1 MDKQTADRIITEY
14 LPKIYGFALSKTRD
28 SYEAEELASDITYEV
43 YLSLIRDGEIYNVNS
58 YVWRISSFVFARWV
72 DKKAKAR
79 TRGGVSVDEVM
90 EQVAAQG
97 AKMPLA
103 LIDTED
109 AERAERAA
117 LDGSLKLL
125 RREIAYLG
133 ETQRRIVVAHYYGGQ
148 TVKEIAETMDIP
160 VGTVKWHLYDA
171 RKTIKEGM
179 NMERNKGTLGIN
191 PIRFCSMGHSG
202 YCGST
207 GDTASHLNTMLA
219 QNIAYAAYRT
229 PKTEEEI
236 AEELGIT
243 PVFMADII
251 AHLEEY
257 GYMSRV
263 EGGKLRTDMM
273 IHRGTKETDEAIH
286 ALKTETAARLCELL
300 APVWTTNLDRFYEE
314 HKQDIYVP
322 DEDINLWRW
331 SGFMLGDTMFWE
343 FVNSQNSKE
352 PTPTTQLRIK
362 RPDGGDYVAL
372 AYIDDG
378 YSVSYD
384 GSLYWSCGMMI
395 RGSEIYE
402 KLVSLQMNTGY
413 DSRPDGWGDNKNTD
427 YEALYEYIT
436 GQLPE
441 TQANVS
447 KYQRL
452 YTRGLIVQ
460 RDGGISVNVPIIKK
474 MVGGFDMY
482 EGADMQ
488 AVNAIYR
495 DYAKK
500 ILDIKCDLYPPHVQ
514 SYIRESDNGYGDSL
528 YMYFYRW
535 MLDNGI
541 LTLPE
546 DDRRGGIM
554 TVVFA
559 DTLPT
564 A

>member
-1 MDKQTADRIITEY
+1 MDKQNADRILTEY
-14 LPKIYGFALSKTRD
+14 IQKIYGFALSKTED

-43 YLSLIRDGEIYNVNS
+43 YLSLLRDGEIYNVNS
-58 YVWRISSFVFARWV
+58 YIWRISSYVFARWAE
-72 DKKAKAR
+72 KKRKAR
-79 TRGGVSVDEVM
+79 ERGGISVEDVM
-90 EQVAAQG
+90 EQVAAAE
-97 AKMPLA
+97 AKMPYI
-103 LIDTED
+103 LIDHDD

-117 LDGSLKLL
+117 HEDNLRLL

-148 TVKEIAETMDIP
+148 TVKEIAEDMDIP

-179 NMERNKGTLGIN
+179 NMERNKGTLGIS

-219 QNIAYAAYRT
+219 QNIAYAAYWT
-229 PKTEEEI
+229 PRTEEEI

-243 PVFMADII
+243 PVFMSDII

-263 EGGKLRTDMM
+263 DGGKLRTDMM

-286 ALKTETAARLCELL
+286 ELKTETAARLCELL
-300 APVWTTNLDRFYEE
+300 APVWTSNLDHFYEE

-331 SGFMLGDTMFWE
+331 SGFMMGDMSFWE
-343 FVNSQNSKE
+343 TVNSQNPNPQE
-352 PTPTTQLRIK
+352 PATQLRIK

-384 GSLYWSCGMMI
+384 GSLYWACGMMN
-395 RGSEIYE
+395 RGSETYN
-402 KLVSLQMNTGY
+402 LFACQMSTGY

-427 YEALYEYIT
+427 YEALYEYFT

-452 YTRGLIVQ
+452 YDRGLIVK
-460 RDGGISVNVPIIKK
+460 RDNGISVNVP
-474 MVGGFDMY
+474 VCRCWGLDMY
-482 EGADMQ
+482 AGADMQ

-495 DYAKK
+495 VYAKK
-500 ILDIKCDLYPPHVQ
+500 IFDIKCGLYPPHIQ
-514 SYIRESDNGYGDSL
+514 SYIRACDNGYGDSL

-535 MLDNGI
+535 MLDNGV

-559 DTLPT
+559 DTLPK

>member
-1 MDKQTADRIITEY
+1 MDKQNADRILTEY
-14 LPKIYGFALSKTRD
+14 LQRIYGFALSKCRD

-43 YLSLIRDGEIYNVNS
+43 YLSLLRDGEIYNINS
-58 YVWRISSFVFARWV
+58 YIWRISSYVFAHWV
-72 DKKAKAR
+72 EKQQKAR
-79 TRGGVSVDEVM
+79 ERGSISVDEVM
-90 EQVAAQG
+90 ERVTNQG
-97 AKMPLA
+97 AKMPSV
-103 LIDTED
+103 LIETED
-109 AERAERAA
+109 AERAEREAHE
-117 LDGSLKLL
+117 DSLKRL

-133 ETQRRIVVAHYYGGQ
+133 DTQRKIIVAHYYGGKS
-148 TVKEIAETMDIP
+148 VKEISDTMGIP

-179 NMERNKGTLGIN
+179 NMERNQGTLGIN
-191 PIRFCSMGHSG
+191 PIQFCSMGHSG
-202 YCGST
+202 CHGST
-207 GDTASHLNTMLA
+207 GDTSNHLNTVLA
-219 QNIAYAAYRT
+219 QNIAYAAYWE
-229 PKTEEEI
+229 PKTEAEI

-243 PVFMADII
+243 PVFIKDIVDD
-251 AHLEEY
+251 LEEY
-257 GYMSRV
+257 GFMTRV
-263 EGGKLRTDMM
+263 EGGKLRTDII

-300 APVWTTNLDRFYEE
+300 APVWTSNLDRFYEE
-314 HKQDIYVP
+314 HKQDLYVP

-331 SGFMLGDTMFWE
+331 SGFMMGDMIFWE
-343 FVNSQNSKE
+343 TINSQNPHLQE
-352 PTPTTQLRIK
+352 PATQLRIK

-384 GSLYWSCGMMI
+384 GSLYWACGMMN
-395 RGSEIYE
+395 RGSDTYN
-402 KLVSLQMNTGY
+402 LFACQMSTGY

-427 YEALYEYIT
+427 YEALYEYYT

-441 TQANVS
+441 TKANIS

-452 YTRGLIVQ
+452 YDRGLIVK
-460 RDGGISVNVPIIKK
+460 RNSGISVNVP
-474 MVGGFDMY
+474 VCRCLGLDMY
-482 EGADMQ
+482 AGADMQ
-488 AVNAIYR
+488 AVNAIYH

-500 ILDIKCDLYPPHVQ
+500 ILEIKCDLYPPHVQ
-514 SYIRESDNGYGDSL
+514 SYIRGCDNGYGDSL

-541 LTLPE
+541 LSLPE

-559 DTLPT
+559 DTLPKV
-564 A
+564 

>member
-1 MDKQTADRIITEY
+1 MDKHNADRILTEY
-14 LPKIYGFALSKTRD
+14 IQKIYGFALSKTGD

-43 YLSLIRDGEIYNVNS
+43 YLSLLRDGEIYNVNS
-58 YVWRISSFVFARWV
+58 YIWRISSYVFARWAE
-72 DKKAKAR
+72 KKR
-79 TRGGVSVDEVM
+79 RERERGGVSVDEVM
-90 EQVAAQG
+90 EQTAKTG

-117 LDGSLKLL
+117 HEDSLKRL

-133 ETQRRIVVAHYYGGQ
+133 ETQRRIVVAHYYSGQ
-148 TVKEIAETMDIP
+148 AVKEIAEDLDIP

-191 PIRFCSMGHSG
+191 PIQFCSMGHSG
-202 YCGST
+202 RPGST
-207 GDTASHLNTMLA
+207 GDTSNHLNTVLA
-219 QNIAYAAYRT
+219 QNIAYAAYWE
-229 PKTEEEI
+229 PKTEAEI

-243 PVFMADII
+243 PVFIKDIVDD
-251 AHLEEY
+251 LEEY
-257 GYMSRV
+257 GFMTRV
-263 EGGKLRTDMM
+263 EGGKLRTDII

-300 APVWTTNLDRFYEE
+300 APVWTSNLDRFYEE
-314 HKQDIYVP
+314 HKQDLYVP

-331 SGFMLGDTMFWE
+331 SGFMMGDMIFWE
-343 FVNSQNSKE
+343 TINSQNSHLQE
-352 PTPTTQLRIK
+352 PATQLRIK

-384 GSLYWSCGMMI
+384 GSLYWACGMMN
-395 RGSEIYE
+395 RGSEIYD
-402 KLVSLQMNTGY
+402 KLFSCQMNTVY
-413 DSRPDGWGDNKNTD
+413 DSRPDGWGDNKSTD

-441 TQANVS
+441 TQVNVS

-452 YTRGLIVQ
+452 YDRGLIVK
-460 RDGGISVNVPIIKK
+460 RDNGISVNVP
-474 MVGGFDMY
+474 VCRCWGLDMY
-482 EGADMQ
+482 AGADMQ
-488 AVNAIYR
+488 AVNAIYH

-500 ILDIKCDLYPPHVQ
+500 ILEIKCDLYPPHVQ
-514 SYIRESDNGYGDSL
+514 SYIRACDNGYGDSL

-541 LTLPE
+541 LSLPE

-559 DTLPT
+559 DTLPK

>member
-1 MDKQTADRIITEY
+1 MDKQTADRVITEY
-14 LPKIYGFALSKTRD
+14 IQKIYGFALSKTRD

-43 YLSLIRDGEIYNVNS
+43 YLSLLRDGEIYNVNS

-79 TRGGVSVDEVM
+79 ERGGVSVDEVM
-90 EQVAAQG
+90 EQVATMG
-97 AKMPLA
+97 TKMPFA

-117 LDGSLKLL
+117 HEESLRRL
-125 RREIAYLG
+125 RREIGYLG
-133 ETQRRIVVAHYYGGQ
+133 ETQRKIIVAHYYGGQ
-148 TVKEIAETMDIP
+148 SVQGIATAMALP

-179 NMERNKGTLGIN
+179 NMERTKGTLGIN
-191 PIRFCSMGHSG
+191 PIKFSSMGHSG

-207 GDTASHLNTMLA
+207 GDTSSHLNTVLA
-219 QNIAYAAYRT
+219 QNIAYAAYLS
-229 PKTEEEI
+229 PKTEAEI

-251 AHLEEY
+251 AFLEEY

-263 EGGKLRTDMM
+263 EGGKLRTDMI
-273 IHRGTKETDEAIH
+273 IHRGTKETDEAIY

-300 APVWTTNLDRFYEE
+300 APVWTSNLDRFYEE

-331 SGFMLGDTMFWE
+331 SGFMMGDMSFLE
-343 FVNSQNSKE
+343 NVNSQNPNPQE
-352 PTPTTQLRIK
+352 PATQLRIK

-372 AYIDDG
+372 ASIDDG
-378 YSVSYD
+378 YTVSYD
-384 GSLYWSCGMMI
+384 GSLYWACGMMT

-402 KLVSLQMNTGY
+402 KLVSFQMNTVY
-413 DSRPDGWGDNKNTD
+413 DSRPDGWGDNKSTD

-452 YTRGLIVQ
+452 YDRGLIVK
-460 RDGGISVNVPIIKK
+460 RDSGISVNVP
-474 MVGGFDMY
+474 VCRCWGLDMY
-482 EGADMQ
+482 AGADMQ
-488 AVNAIYR
+488 AVNAIYH

-500 ILDIKCDLYPPHVQ
+500 ILELKCGLYPPHVQ
-514 SYIRESDNGYGDSL
+514 SYIRACDNGYGDSL

-554 TVVFA
+554 TVVIA
-559 DTLPT
+559 DKIPQ
-564 A
+564 